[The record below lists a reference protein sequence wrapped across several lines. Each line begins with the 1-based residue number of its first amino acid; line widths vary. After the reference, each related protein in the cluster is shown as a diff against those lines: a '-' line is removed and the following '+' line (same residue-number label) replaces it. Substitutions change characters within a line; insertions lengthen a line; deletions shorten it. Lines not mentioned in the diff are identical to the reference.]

1 MEYFVNPAVYSQ
13 TFALPSDV
21 ADKYLK
27 LAKGEHIKV
36 LIYIMRNVAN
46 LPDVDKISNETDVSV
61 YDVKEA
67 LLFWA
72 DAGILM
78 PKQTQKQDEKET
90 KTVKKVLKPQ
100 REDVAKRGLE
110 DSKIRYMLNETQ
122 LKFGRNLK
130 TNETSTLV
138 WLYDDQGLDVS
149 LILLIVQYSVT
160 HGKPNIRF
168 IETVA
173 TDWLDKGIDNL
184 ADADDELRK
193 LALSEQA
200 WATVQSAF
208 GIERR
213 KPSKKETEL
222 AVKWIDEWKI
232 SKELLAAAYEVCVDN
247 RSKFDMR
254 YVAKIIEN
262 WHEKGFETV
271 KDLENNQKPSDD
283 SKATYDLDLF
293 EKMLNAKDGVK

>member
-1 MEYFVNPAVYSQ
+1 MEYFINPAVYSQ

-36 LIYIMRNVAN
+36 LIYIMRNVAD
-46 LPDVDKISNETDVSV
+46 LPSVDKISAETDVSV

-72 DAGILM
+72 DAGILV
-78 PKQTQKQDEKET
+78 PKEAPQQKKDEKT
-90 KTVKKVLKPQ
+90 TVKKVLKPQ

-110 DSKIRYMLNETQ
+110 DPKIRYMLNETQ

-149 LILLIVQYSVT
+149 LILLIVQYAVT

-168 IETVA
+168 IESVA

-193 LALSEQA
+193 LALAEQA

-208 GIERR
+208 GIDRR
-213 KPSKKETEL
+213 KPSKKENEL
-222 AVKWIDEWKI
+222 AVKWIDEWKL
-232 SKELLAAAYEVCVDN
+232 SKEMLKAAYEACVDSS
-247 RSKFDMR
+247 SKFTIP
-254 YVAKIIEN
+254 YVDKIIEN
-262 WHEKGFETV
+262 WHEKGYKSV
-271 KDLENNQKPSDD
+271 KDLENDKKPTDD

-293 EKMLNAKDGVK
+293 EKMLDAKD

>member
-1 MEYFVNPAVYSQ
+1 MEYFINPAVYSQ
-13 TFALPSDV
+13 TFPMPTDL

-46 LPDVDKISNETDVSV
+46 LPDTDKISAETDVSV

-72 DAGILM
+72 DAGILI
-78 PKQTQKQDEKET
+78 PKET
-90 KTVKKVLKPQ
+90 PQQTKEQKTAVKKVLKPQ

-110 DSKIRYMLNETQ
+110 DPKIRYMLNETQ

-149 LILLIVQYSVT
+149 LILLIVQYAVT

-168 IETVA
+168 IESVA

-208 GIERR
+208 GIDRR
-213 KPSKKETEL
+213 KPSKKESEL
-222 AVKWIDEWKI
+222 ALKWIDEWKI
-232 SKELLAAAYEVCVDN
+232 SKEMLAAAYEACVDSS
-247 RSKFDMR
+247 SKFTFP

-262 WHEKGFETV
+262 WHEKGYKTI
-271 KDLENNQKPSDD
+271 KDLENDQKPKDD

-293 EKMLNAKDGVK
+293 EKMLDAKD

>member
-1 MEYFVNPAVYSQ
+1 MDYSINSLVFAS
-13 TFALPSDV
+13 TFALPSVV

-36 LIYIMRNVAN
+36 LIYIMRNSAD
-46 LPDVDKISNETDVSV
+46 LPEVEKIANETDVSV

-72 DAGILM
+72 DAGILV
-78 PKQTQKQDEKET
+78 PKET
-90 KTVKKVLKPQ
+90 TSSTTDKPKTVKKVIKPQ

-110 DSKIRYMLNETQ
+110 DPKIRYMLNETQ

-149 LILLIVQYSVT
+149 LILLIVQYAVT
-160 HGKPNIRF
+160 HNKPNIRF
-168 IETVA
+168 IESVA

-184 ADADDELRK
+184 ADADEELRK
-193 LALSEQA
+193 LALGEQA
-200 WATVQSAF
+200 WSAVQSAF
-208 GIERR
+208 GLERR

-222 AVKWIDEWKI
+222 SVKWIDEWKI
-232 SKELLAAAYEVCVDN
+232 SKEMLQLAYEACVDTK
-247 RSKFDMR
+247 SKFSFP

-262 WHEKGFETV
+262 WHSKGFENPQDV
-271 KDLENNQKPSDD
+271 ENDKKPTEDD
-283 SKATYDLDLF
+283 TKAAYDLDLF
-293 EKMLNAKDGVK
+293 EKMLNSKE

>member
-1 MEYFVNPAVYSQ
+1 
-13 TFALPSDV
+13 
-21 ADKYLK
+21 
-27 LAKGEHIKV
+27 
-36 LIYIMRNVAN
+36 
-46 LPDVDKISNETDVSV
+46 
-61 YDVKEA
+61 
-67 LLFWA
+67 
-72 DAGILM
+72 
-78 PKQTQKQDEKET
+78 
-90 KTVKKVLKPQ
+90 
-100 REDVAKRGLE
+100 
-110 DSKIRYMLNETQ
+110 MLNETQ

-149 LILLIVQYSVT
+149 LILLIVQYAVT

-168 IETVA
+168 IESVA

-208 GIERR
+208 GIDRR
-213 KPSKKETEL
+213 KPSKKESEL
-222 AVKWIDEWKI
+222 ALKWIDEWKI
-232 SKELLAAAYEVCVDN
+232 SKEMLAAAYEACVDSS
-247 RSKFDMR
+247 SKFTFP

-262 WHEKGFETV
+262 WHEKGYKTI
-271 KDLENNQKPSDD
+271 KDLENDQKPKDD

-293 EKMLNAKDGVK
+293 EKMLDAKD

>member
-13 TFALPSDV
+13 TFPMPSDV

-36 LIYIMRNVAN
+36 LIYIMRNVAD
-46 LPDVDKISNETDVSV
+46 LPDVDKISAETDVSV

-72 DAGILM
+72 DAGIIA
-78 PKQTQKQDEKET
+78 PKET
-90 KTVKKVLKPQ
+90 APQTKNDKTTVKNILKPQ

-110 DSKIRYMLNETQ
+110 DPKIRYMLNETQ
-122 LKFGRNLK
+122 LKLGRNLK
-130 TNETSTLV
+130 TNEASTLV

-149 LILLIVQYSVT
+149 LILLIVQYAVN
-160 HGKPNIRF
+160 HQRLNIRF
-168 IETVA
+168 IESVA
-173 TDWLDKGIDNL
+173 TDWLDKGIDNIEA
-184 ADADDELRK
+184 ADEELRK
-193 LALSEQA
+193 LALGEQA

-222 AVKWIDEWKI
+222 SVKWIDEWKI
-232 SKELLAAAYEVCVDN
+232 SKEMLSAAYEACVDSK
-247 RSKFDMR
+247 SKFSFP
-254 YVAKIIEN
+254 YVAKIIES
-262 WHEKGFETV
+262 WHSKGYKTPL
-271 KDLENNQKPSDD
+271 DLENEKKPQDD
-283 SKATYDLDLF
+283 NNKAAYDLDLF
-293 EKMLNAKDGVK
+293 EKMLNSKD

>member
-1 MEYFVNPAVYSQ
+1 MEYFINPSVYSQ

-36 LIYIMRNVAN
+36 LIYIMRNIAN
-46 LPDVDKISNETDVSV
+46 LPDVDKISSETDVSV

-78 PKQTQKQDEKET
+78 PKENTQQNKEA
-90 KTVKKVLKPQ
+90 KNTVKKVLKPQ

-110 DSKIRYMLNETQ
+110 DPKIRYMLNETQ
-122 LKFGRNLK
+122 LKFSRNLK

-149 LILLIVQYSVT
+149 LILLIVQYAVT

-168 IETVA
+168 IESVA

-193 LALSEQA
+193 LALGEEA

-222 AVKWIDEWKI
+222 SVKWVSEWNI
-232 SKELLAAAYEVCVDN
+232 SKELLQAAYEACVDAK
-247 RSKFDMR
+247 SKFSFA

-262 WHEKGFETV
+262 WHVKGYKTPEEAGKDKKAEKGD
-271 KDLENNQKPSDD
+271 KIAAYN
-283 SKATYDLDLF
+283 LDLF
-293 EKMLNAKDGVK
+293 KKMLSDED

>member
-1 MEYFVNPAVYSQ
+1 MEYFINPAVYSQ

-36 LIYIMRNVAN
+36 LIYIMRNVAD
-46 LPDVDKISNETDVSV
+46 LPSVDKISAETDVSV

-72 DAGILM
+72 DAGILV
-78 PKQTQKQDEKET
+78 PKEAPQQNKNEKT
-90 KTVKKVLKPQ
+90 TVKKVLKPQ

-110 DSKIRYMLNETQ
+110 DPKIRYMLNETQ

-149 LILLIVQYSVT
+149 LILLIVQYAVT

-168 IETVA
+168 IESVA

-193 LALSEQA
+193 LALAEQA

-208 GIERR
+208 GIDRR
-213 KPSKKETEL
+213 KPSKKEKEL
-222 AVKWIDEWKI
+222 AVKWVDEWKI
-232 SKELLAAAYEVCVDN
+232 SKEMLGAAYEACVDSS
-247 RSKFDMR
+247 SKFSIP

-262 WHEKGFETV
+262 WHEKGYKSV
-271 KDLENNQKPSDD
+271 KDLENDKKPTDD

-293 EKMLNAKDGVK
+293 EKMLDAKD

>member
-1 MEYFVNPAVYSQ
+1 MEYFINPSVYAQ
-13 TFALPSDV
+13 AFALPSIV

-36 LIYIMRNVAN
+36 LIYIMRNSAD
-46 LPDVDKISNETDVSV
+46 LPEVEKIANETDVSV

-72 DAGILM
+72 DAGILV
-78 PKQTQKQDEKET
+78 PKET
-90 KTVKKVLKPQ
+90 TASTTDKQKTVKKVIKPQ

-110 DSKIRYMLNETQ
+110 DPKIRYMLNETQ

-149 LILLIVQYSVT
+149 LILLIVQYAVT
-160 HGKPNIRF
+160 HNKPNIRF
-168 IETVA
+168 IESVA

-184 ADADDELRK
+184 ADADEELRK
-193 LALSEQA
+193 LALGEQA
-200 WATVQSAF
+200 WSAVQSAF
-208 GIERR
+208 GLERR

-222 AVKWIDEWKI
+222 SVKWIDEWKI
-232 SKELLAAAYEVCVDN
+232 SKEMLQLAYEACVDTK
-247 RSKFDMR
+247 SKFSFP

-262 WHEKGFETV
+262 WHSKGFENPQDV
-271 KDLENNQKPSDD
+271 ENDKKPTEDD
-283 SKATYDLDLF
+283 TKAAYDLDLF
-293 EKMLNAKDGVK
+293 EKMLNSKE

>member
-1 MEYFVNPAVYSQ
+1 MEYFINPSVYAQ

-36 LIYIMRNVAN
+36 LIYIMRNSAN
-46 LPDVDKISNETDVSV
+46 LPDEEKISFETDVSV

-72 DAGILM
+72 DAGILV
-78 PKQTQKQDEKET
+78 PKENTNSAEDRL
-90 KTVKKVLKPQ
+90 KTVKKIIKPQ

-110 DSKIRYMLNETQ
+110 DPKIRYMLNETQ
-122 LKFGRNLK
+122 LKLGRNLK

-149 LILLIVQYSVT
+149 LILLIVQYAVT
-160 HGKPNIRF
+160 HNKPNIRF
-168 IETVA
+168 IESVA

-184 ADADDELRK
+184 ADADEELRK
-193 LALSEQA
+193 LALGEQA
-200 WATVQSAF
+200 WAAVQLAF
-208 GIERR
+208 GLERR

-222 AVKWIDEWKI
+222 SLKWIDEWKI
-232 SKELLAAAYEVCVDN
+232 SKELLQAAYEACVDVK
-247 RSKFDMR
+247 SKFSFP

-262 WHEKGFETV
+262 WHSKGYKTTEEV
-271 KDLENNQKPSDD
+271 GKDKKPTAGNDM
-283 SKATYDLDLF
+283 AAYDLDLF
-293 EKMLNAKDGVK
+293 KKMLNEED

>member
-1 MEYFVNPAVYSQ
+1 MEYFINPAVYSQ
-13 TFALPSDV
+13 TFPMPTDL

-46 LPDVDKISNETDVSV
+46 LPDVDKISAETDVSV

-72 DAGILM
+72 DAGILIPKES
-78 PKQTQKQDEKET
+78 PKQTKEQKT
-90 KTVKKVLKPQ
+90 TVKKVLKPQ

-110 DSKIRYMLNETQ
+110 DPKIRYMLNETQ

-149 LILLIVQYSVT
+149 LILLIVQYAVT

-168 IETVA
+168 IESVA

-208 GIERR
+208 GIDRR
-213 KPSKKETEL
+213 KPSKKESEL
-222 AVKWIDEWKI
+222 AFKWIDEWKI
-232 SKELLAAAYEVCVDN
+232 SKEMLAAAYEACVDSS
-247 RSKFDMR
+247 SKFTFP
-254 YVAKIIEN
+254 YVAKIIEK
-262 WHEKGFETV
+262 WHEKGYKTI
-271 KDLENNQKPSDD
+271 KDLENDQKPKDD

-293 EKMLNAKDGVK
+293 EKMLDAKD

>member
-1 MEYFVNPAVYSQ
+1 MEYFINPSVYAQ

-36 LIYIMRNVAN
+36 LIYIMRNSAD
-46 LPDVDKISNETDVSV
+46 LPDVEKISYETDVSV

-72 DAGILM
+72 DAGILV
-78 PKQTQKQDEKET
+78 PKENTNLAEDRL
-90 KTVKKVLKPQ
+90 KTVKKIIKPQ

-110 DSKIRYMLNETQ
+110 DPKIRYMLNETQ
-122 LKFGRNLK
+122 LKLGRNLK

-149 LILLIVQYSVT
+149 LILLIVQYAVT
-160 HGKPNIRF
+160 HNKPNIRF
-168 IETVA
+168 IESVA

-184 ADADDELRK
+184 ADADEELRK
-193 LALSEQA
+193 LALGEQA
-200 WATVQSAF
+200 WAAVQSVF
-208 GIERR
+208 GLERR

-222 AVKWIDEWKI
+222 SVKWIDEWKI
-232 SKELLAAAYEVCVDN
+232 GKELLQAAYEACVDAK
-247 RSKFDMR
+247 SKFSFP
-254 YVAKIIEN
+254 YIAKIIEN
-262 WHEKGFETV
+262 WHSKGV
-271 KDLENNQKPSDD
+271 KNLGDLEKLDKPTDD

-293 EKMLNAKDGVK
+293 EKMLNSKE